1 MFGRR
6 ISITDNTDYS
16 AFIRPLPAVPE
27 RIESAIAKG
36 VQSGRDFPFA
46 SAGKLLDAEG
56 DGLSDAVV
64 RNSDGVLVV
73 ACRTEMPGVTP
84 EMWDWWFGWHPV
96 SSQRYRLWHPRE
108 HLSSASTEDR
118 TYLNDLKARYI
129 GVTSFVEERI
139 GDDQVHKLAISF
151 KAPSELG
158 LDETKLGSLGTAIC
172 ARGALPSVFAEVSY
186 LVHFVRRTPT
196 GCEMLSRF
204 WLGHIRSTMPIVGG
218 LVSRKLNSR
227 RARIANNPD
236 AFGLH
241 LLRHCSEEMTHLSR
255 ILPSLY
261 AAFEEPLSVYPGT
274 Y

>member
-6 ISITDNTDYS
+6 INITDNTDYS
-16 AFIRPLPAVPE
+16 AFIRPLSAVPE
-27 RIESAIAKG
+27 RIESAIARG

-46 SAGKLLDAEG
+46 SAGKLLDPDG

-73 ACRTEMPGVTP
+73 ACRTEMSGVTP

-118 TYLNDLKARYI
+118 THLKDLKARYI

-151 KAPSELG
+151 QAPSELG
-158 LDETKLGSLGTAIC
+158 LDETKLASQGTAIC
-172 ARGALPSVFAEVSY
+172 ARGALPNVFAEVSY
-186 LVHFVRRTPT
+186 LVHFVRRTST
-196 GCEMLSRF
+196 GSEMLSRF
-204 WLGHIRSTMPIVGG
+204 WLGHVRSRIPIVGE
-218 LVSRKLNSR
+218 LVSRKLNTRS
-227 RARIANNPD
+227 ARITNNPD
-236 AFGLH
+236 AFGLR
-241 LLRHCSEEMTHLSR
+241 LLRHCSEEMTHLSN
-255 ILPSLY
+255 ILPNLY
-261 AAFEEPLSVYPGT
+261 AAFAKDL
-274 Y
+274 